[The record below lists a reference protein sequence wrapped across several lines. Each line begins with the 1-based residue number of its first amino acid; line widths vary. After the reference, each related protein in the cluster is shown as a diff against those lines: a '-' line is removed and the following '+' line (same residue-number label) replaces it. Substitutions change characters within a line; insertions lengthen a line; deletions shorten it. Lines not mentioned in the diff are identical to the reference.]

1 MYLAL
6 WLVLG
11 VQRQKDV
18 APNTFVTAA
27 LAKRRE
33 LVHVKKPKPKVTD
46 EWVSVGTKG
55 SVQSSVCALFTIFIN
70 DAMQRWKTFHQI
82 FKSQR
87 YNGRQIQWMA
97 ESGSKKRFKHTA
109 TLGPVQQA
117 AI

>member
-1 MYLAL
+1 MYLAP

-46 EWVSVGTKG
+46 E
-55 SVQSSVCALFTIFIN
+55 
-70 DAMQRWKTFHQI
+70 
-82 FKSQR
+82 
-87 YNGRQIQWMA
+87 
-97 ESGSKKRFKHTA
+97 
-109 TLGPVQQA
+109 
-117 AI
+117 